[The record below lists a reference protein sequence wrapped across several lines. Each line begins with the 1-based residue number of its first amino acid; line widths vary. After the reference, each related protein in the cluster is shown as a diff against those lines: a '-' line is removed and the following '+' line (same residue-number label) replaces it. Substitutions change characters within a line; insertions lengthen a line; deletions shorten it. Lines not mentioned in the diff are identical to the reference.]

1 MSPQGHRSRARLLA
15 PIALVTF
22 AIAFLAVVAASGTGD
37 GDGGSPDSDDS
48 TAQTTSTTTK
58 TTTASKPAAA
68 ATYTVKTGDTL
79 GAIAQ
84 KTGVDVETL
93 QELNPA
99 LDPQSLVSGQKI
111 KLRE

>member
-22 AIAFLAVVAASGTGD
+22 TIALLAVLAASGTGD
-37 GDGGSPDSDDS
+37 GGNDSSGSGDS
-48 TAQTTSTTTK
+48 TTERTTRTVK
-58 TTTASKPAAA
+58 TTPRAPAQGD
-68 ATYTVKTGDTL
+68 TYTVKTGDTL

-84 KTGVDVETL
+84 KTGVSVETL

>member
-15 PIALVTF
+15 PIALVAF

-37 GDGGSPDSDDS
+37 GDGGSSDSSDS
-48 TAQTTSTTTK
+48 TAQATSTTKTK
-58 TTTASKPAAA
+58 TTPKPAA

>member
-1 MSPQGHRSRARLLA
+1 MSSHGNRSRARLLA

-22 AIAFLAVVAASGTGD
+22 TIAFLAVVAASGTGD
-37 GDGGSPDSDDS
+37 GDNSSDSGDS
-48 TAQTTSTTTK
+48 SAQRTTQAVK
-58 TTTASKPAAA
+58 TTPKTPAQG

-84 KTGVDVETL
+84 KTGVSVETL